1 MSSQLNRRSL
11 LAGGA
16 AAVGSLA
23 IAQPSASAGEAR
35 RGRRPPNVLV
45 VYLDDFGYGDLGC
58 YGSST
63 IRTPHLDQ
71 LARQGTLF
79 TQGYSGAPVC
89 TPSRAALL
97 TGRVPAPVGVDR
109 GAVPRGFR
117 GPAE

>member
-45 VYLDDFGYGDLGC
+45 VYLDDLGYGDLGC

-71 LARQGTLF
+71 LARQGPGALRTPVRRTASGHARGLSQARARF
-79 TQGYSGAPVC
+79 RVGPKDTQIRS
-89 TPSRAALL
+89 
-97 TGRVPAPVGVDR
+97 VG
-109 GAVPRGFR
+109 
-117 GPAE
+117 

>member
-1 MSSQLNRRSL
+1 MSTQLKRRAV

-16 AAVGSLA
+16 AAFGSLA
-23 IAQPSASAGEAR
+23 SAKPIAAASGAQ

-45 VYLDDFGYGDLGC
+45 VYLDDLGYGDLGC
-58 YGSST
+58 YGSPT

-97 TGRVPAPVGVDR
+97 TGRVP
-109 GAVPRGFR
+109 PRWD
-117 GPAE
+117 